1 MSTDT
6 RQPDTVQPDPP
17 QLDDYKLED
26 RYLRE
31 SGRVFL
37 TGTQALVRIPL
48 MQAALDRRQGLNT
61 AGMVSGYRGSP
72 LGAYDQALWQAG
84 DLLEQ
89 NRIDF
94 VPAINE
100 DLAATIMLGTQQVE
114 TDDDRQVDGVFG
126 LWYGKGPGVDRAGD
140 ALKHGTTY
148 GSSPHG
154 GVLVVAGDDHG
165 CVSSSMPHQSDVA
178 FMSFFMPTINP
189 ANIAEYLEFGLWGYA
204 LSRYSGCWVGFK
216 AISETVE
223 SAASVELPPL
233 PEFVTP
239 DDFTPPAD
247 GLHYRWPDLPGPQ
260 LETRIEHKLAA
271 VQAFARANPID
282 RCLYN
287 NRDARFGIV
296 TTGKGHLDL
305 LEALDLLGIDE
316 DRARKM
322 GLDIYKIG
330 MVWPL
335 ERKGV
340 LDFVH
345 GKQEVLVIEEKRGI
359 IESQIKET
367 MSEPDRPGEVLI
379 TGKQDELGRPLIPYV
394 GELSPKLVAGFLAAR
409 LGRFFEIDFNER
421 LMAINTMTTAQ
432 DPGGVRRLPYFCS
445 GCPHNTSTKVPEGS
459 KALAGI
465 GCHFMASWMG
475 RNTESLIQMGGEG
488 VNWIGKSRYTG
499 NPHVF
504 QNLGE
509 GTYFHSGSMA
519 IRQAVAAGINITYKI
534 LFNDAVAMTGGQPVD
549 GQITVDAIAQ
559 QVASEGVKRV
569 VVLSDEPEK
578 YDGHK
583 DRFPKDVTFHDRSEL
598 DQVQRELRDIPGCT
612 VLIYD
617 QTCAAEKRRRRKR
630 QQFPDPAKR
639 AFINHHVCEGC
650 GDCSVQSNCLS
661 VVPRK
666 TELGR
671 KRKIDQSSCNKDY
684 SCVNGFCP
692 SFVTIEG
699 GQLRKSRGMDTGSVL
714 TRKLADVPAPEL
726 PAMTGSYDLLVGGV
740 GGTGVV
746 TVGQLI
752 TMAAHLESKGASVLD
767 FMGFAQKGGTVLSY
781 VRMAPSPDRLHQ
793 VRTSNG
799 QADAV
804 IACDLVVAS
813 SQKALSV
820 LRPNHTRIVANE
832 AELPTADYVLY
843 RDADMQADK
852 RLDILRNAVG
862 DDHFARLDANGIADR
877 LMGDTVFSNVMM
889 LGFAWQKGLLPLS
902 EAALMKAIE
911 LNGVAVD
918 RNKEAFGWGRLAAV
932 DLPAITDLLEGNQ
945 AEPVEVKPEP
955 TLDQL
960 IDTRYHHLV
969 AYQSRRWADQYRASV
984 ANVRKAEES
993 LGHTNGLLT
1002 RAVAQQL
1009 YRFMAYKDE
1018 YEVARLFAETDF
1030 MKEVNDTF
1038 EGDFQVHFHLAP
1050 PIMNK
1055 GTDAQ
1060 GRPRKRKFGPWMFRA
1075 FKLLAKFRGLRGTAI
1090 DPFRYSA
1097 DRKLDRALLKEYQA
1111 LVDRIEKGLDASNY
1125 DTFLQ
1130 LAELPAD
1137 VRGYGPVREQAAE
1150 AIGEKQ
1156 AQLYKA
1162 LDTGR
1167 PTLIRTHQADDQTDE
1182 KEADHV

>member
-1 MSTDT
+1 MTADT
-6 RQPDTVQPDPP
+6 P
-17 QLDDYKLED
+17 QLDHYKLED

-48 MQAALDRRQGLNT
+48 MQAALDRRNGLNT

-72 LGAYDQALWQAG
+72 LGAYDQALWQAK
-84 DLLEQ
+84 DLLQQ

-114 TDDDRQVDGVFG
+114 TDENRQVDGVFG

-178 FMSFFMPTINP
+178 FMAWFMPTLNP

-204 LSRYSGCWVGFK
+204 LSRFSGCWVGFK

-282 RCLYN
+282 RCLYRN
-287 NRDARFGIV
+287 PNARFGIV
-296 TTGKGHLDL
+296 TTGKAHLDL
-305 LEALDLLGIDE
+305 LEALELLGIDE
-316 DRARKM
+316 ARAAEL
-322 GLDIYKIG
+322 GLDVYKVG

-335 ERKGV
+335 ERRGI

-359 IESQIKET
+359 IESQIKEY

-379 TGKQDELGRPLIPYV
+379 TGKQDESGKPLIPYV
-394 GELSPKLVAGFLAAR
+394 GELSPKLVAGYLAAR
-409 LGRFFEIDFNER
+409 LSRFFGVDFSER
-421 LMAINTMTTAQ
+421 LKAINEMSDAQ

-549 GQITVDAIAQ
+549 GQITVPMIAQ
-559 QVASEGVKRV
+559 QVTAEGVRRV
-569 VVLSDEPEK
+569 VVVSDEPEK
-578 YDGHK
+578 YRGHESA
-583 DRFPKDVTFHDRSEL
+583 FPKGVTFHDRSEL
-598 DQVQRELRDIPGCT
+598 DQVQRELREIPGCT

-630 QQFPDPAKR
+630 GQFPDPARR
-639 AFINHHVCEGC
+639 AYINHHVCEGC

-661 VVPRK
+661 VVPRH

-671 KRKIDQSSCNKDY
+671 KRRIDQSSCNKDF
-684 SCVNGFCP
+684 SCVTGFCP

-699 GQLRKSRGMDTGSVL
+699 GQLRKSRGMATGSVL
-714 TRKLADVPAPEL
+714 SRTLAEL
-726 PAMTGSYDLLVGGV
+726 PAPSLPPLEGSFDLLVGGV

-752 TMAAHLESKGASVLD
+752 AMAAHLESRGVSVLD

-781 VRMAPSPDRLHQ
+781 VRMAPAPDRLHQ
-793 VRTSNG
+793 VRIG
-799 QADAV
+799 HGRADAL
-804 IACDLVVAS
+804 IACDMVVAT

-820 LRPNHTRIVANE
+820 LRPNHTRVVANE

-852 RLDILRNAVG
+852 RLGVLRQAVG
-862 DDHFARLDANGIADR
+862 DDRFDALDANGIAEK

-889 LGFAWQKGLLPLS
+889 LGFAWQKGLLPVS
-902 EAALMKAIE
+902 EAALMRAIE
-911 LNGVAVD
+911 LNGVAID
-918 RNKEAFGWGRLAAV
+918 RNKEAFGWGRVAA
-932 DLPAITDLLEGNQ
+932 
-945 AEPVEVKPEP
+945 AEPAVIDTLLQGSQDASRAAAEP
-955 TLDQL
+955 TLDEL
-960 IDTRYHHLV
+960 IASRHGHLERY
-969 AYQSRRWADQYRASV
+969 QNRRWADRYRDDV
-984 ANVRKAEES
+984 NRVRAVERA
-993 LGHTNGLLT
+993 LGHEHLLLT
-1002 RAVAQQL
+1002 RVVAQQL

-1038 EGDFQVHFHLAP
+1038 EGDFKVHFHLAP
-1050 PIMNK
+1050 PILNT
-1055 GTDAQ
+1055 GTDAR
-1060 GRPRKRKFGPWMFRA
+1060 GRPRKRRFGPWMFRV
-1075 FKLLAKFRGLRGTAI
+1075 FKVLARMRGLRGSVF

-1097 DRKLDRALLKEYQA
+1097 DRRLDRALLADYQQ
-1111 LVDRIEKGLDASNY
+1111 LVERIARELNAGNY

-1130 LAELPAD
+1130 LAELPSE
-1137 VRGYGPVREQAAE
+1137 VRGFGPVREQAAE
-1150 AIGEKQ
+1150 AIQ
-1156 AQLYKA
+1156 AKRQQLLKD
-1162 LDTGR
+1162 LESGR
-1167 PTLIRTHQADDQTDE
+1167 PTLIRAKHADEEETH
-1182 KEADHV
+1182 HV